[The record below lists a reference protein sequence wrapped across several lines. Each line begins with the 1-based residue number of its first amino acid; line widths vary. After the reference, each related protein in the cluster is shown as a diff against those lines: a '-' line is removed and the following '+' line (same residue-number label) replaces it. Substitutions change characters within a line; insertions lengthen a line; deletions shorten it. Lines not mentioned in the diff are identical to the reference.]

1 MNSESNEKTNS
12 AEPREKEYHDG
23 WVQRRANL
31 KVIEFLLKSKS
42 TTGIKNV
49 HFWII
54 LAVTAVFTYIY
65 YGVLTGLHDIYVI
78 LFFYPL
84 LYASIIYRLRGVM
97 VSGIVFLCI
106 LLPHVFLFHYDLYS
120 LYRIFIFAAFAYL
133 LSGLVATLF
142 NYLEQQMENYI
153 EIVSLNQELNRSI
166 RRLEITQKQLIQSEK
181 LNAIGQIAASIAHEI
196 NNPLAGVLVY
206 SKLMAKKLVNDS
218 FKKEDALEN
227 LTKIETA
234 VSHCSQIVRGL
245 LDFARQ
251 SEPVLAP
258 VEIGKIIDQAVALVH
273 HQAEMNQVKI
283 MRNDM
288 VSPPLVKGDIG
299 QLQQVFMNLI
309 INAIQSI
316 HDGGTI
322 TVTTKSGGDNRIAV
336 SFQDTGHGVTPEN
349 MDRLFTPFFTTKEE
363 GKGVGLGLAISKG
376 IVERHGGSIEV
387 VSNTCSG
394 STFTVYL
401 PQYSEDSDR

>member
-1 MNSESNEKTNS
+1 MNNKNNDKNNSSE
-12 AEPREKEYHDG
+12 ARDKEYLDD
-23 WVQRRANL
+23 QMRRANL

-42 TTGIKNV
+42 TTGIKNI

-54 LAVTAVFTYIY
+54 LAITAVFSYIY

-84 LYASIIYRLRGVM
+84 LYASIIFRLRGVLI
-97 VSGIVFLCI
+97 SGLVFLCI
-106 LLPHVFLFHYDLYS
+106 LLPHAFLFDYDPYS
-120 LYRIFIFAAFAYL
+120 LYRTFIFAAFAYL
-133 LSGLVATLF
+133 LSGLVATLL
-142 NYLEQQMENYI
+142 NYLEQQLENYV
-153 EIVSLNQELNRSI
+153 EIVTLNRELNRSI
-166 RRLEITQKQLIQSEK
+166 RRLESTQKQLIQSEK

-206 SKLMAKKLVNDS
+206 SKLMAKKLANDS
-218 FKKEDALEN
+218 LNKEDTLDN
-227 LTKIETA
+227 LTKIESA
-234 VSHCSQIVRGL
+234 VSHCSKIVRGL

-251 SEPVLAP
+251 SEPMLAP
-258 VEIGKIIDQAVALVH
+258 VEVGKIIDQAVALVY
-273 HQAEMNQVKI
+273 HQAEMNNVKI
-283 MRNDM
+283 VRNDTEHL
-288 VSPPLVKGDIG
+288 SLVKGDVG
-299 QLQQVFMNLI
+299 QLQQVFLNLI

-322 TVTTKSGGDNRIAV
+322 TITTKSSEDNRVEV
-336 SFQDTGHGVTPEN
+336 SIQDTGYGITPEN
-349 MDRLFTPFFTTKEE
+349 MERLFTPFFTTKEP

-387 VSNTCSG
+387 QSSTGAG

-401 PQYSEDSDR
+401 PKYTDDDDQ

>member
-1 MNSESNEKTNS
+1 MNNKNNDKNDSSE
-12 AEPREKEYHDG
+12 ARDKEYLDK
-23 WVQRRANL
+23 QMRRANL

-42 TTGIKNV
+42 TTGIKNI

-54 LAVTAVFTYIY
+54 LAITAVFSYIY

-84 LYASIIYRLRGVM
+84 LYASIIFRLRGVL
-97 VSGIVFLCI
+97 VSGLVFLCI
-106 LLPHVFLFHYDLYS
+106 LLPHALLFNYDPYS

-133 LSGLVATLF
+133 LSGLVATLL
-142 NYLEQQMENYI
+142 NYLEQQLENYV
-153 EIVSLNQELNRSI
+153 EIVTLNRELNRSI
-166 RRLEITQKQLIQSEK
+166 RRLESTQRQLIQSEK

-206 SKLMAKKLVNDS
+206 SKLMAKKLANDS
-218 FKKEDALEN
+218 LNKEDALDN
-227 LTKIETA
+227 LTKIESA
-234 VSHCSQIVRGL
+234 VSHCSKVVRGL

-258 VEIGKIIDQAVALVH
+258 VEVSKIIDQAVALIH
-273 HQAEMNQVKI
+273 HQAEMNNVKI
-283 MRNDM
+283 VRNDTEHL
-288 VSPPLVKGDIG
+288 SLVKGDVG
-299 QLQQVFMNLI
+299 QLQQVFLNLI

-316 HDGGTI
+316 HDEGTI
-322 TVTTKSGGDNRIAV
+322 TITTKSGEDNRVEV
-336 SFQDTGHGVTPEN
+336 SIQDTGYGITPEN
-349 MDRLFTPFFTTKEE
+349 MERLFTPFFTTKEP

-387 VSNTCSG
+387 RSSTGAG
-394 STFTVYL
+394 STFTVCL
-401 PQYSEDSDR
+401 PKYTDDYDR

>member
-1 MNSESNEKTNS
+1 MNNKNNDKNNSSE
-12 AEPREKEYHDG
+12 ARDKEYLDD
-23 WVQRRANL
+23 QMRRANL

-42 TTGIKNV
+42 TTGIKNI

-54 LAVTAVFTYIY
+54 LAITAVFSYIY

-84 LYASIIYRLRGVM
+84 LYASIIFRLRGVLI
-97 VSGIVFLCI
+97 SGLVFLCI
-106 LLPHVFLFHYDLYS
+106 LLPHAFLFDYDPYS
-120 LYRIFIFAAFAYL
+120 LYRTFIFAAFAYL
-133 LSGLVATLF
+133 LSGLVATLL
-142 NYLEQQMENYI
+142 NYLEQQLENYV
-153 EIVSLNQELNRSI
+153 EIVTLNRELNRSI
-166 RRLEITQKQLIQSEK
+166 RRLESTQKQLIQSEK

-206 SKLMAKKLVNDS
+206 SKLMAKKLANDS
-218 FKKEDALEN
+218 LNKEDTLDN
-227 LTKIETA
+227 LTKIESA
-234 VSHCSQIVRGL
+234 VSHCSKIVRGL

-258 VEIGKIIDQAVALVH
+258 VEVGKIIDQAVALVY
-273 HQAEMNQVKI
+273 HQAEMNNVKI
-283 MRNDM
+283 VRNDTEHL
-288 VSPPLVKGDIG
+288 SLVKGDVG
-299 QLQQVFMNLI
+299 QLQQVFLNLI

-322 TVTTKSGGDNRIAV
+322 TITTKSSEDNRVEV
-336 SFQDTGHGVTPEN
+336 SIQDTGYGITPEN
-349 MDRLFTPFFTTKEE
+349 MERLFTPFFTTKEP

-387 VSNTCSG
+387 QSSTGAG

-401 PQYSEDSDR
+401 PKYTDDDDQ